1 MKMVLEPALYGR
13 FWASDVDKVLLG
25 DTIVIKEERK
35 PRHGRHGELCRLQGR
50 ARNFRGMLQPEFACY
65 NANSLKEATK

>member
-35 PRHGRHGELCRLQGR
+35 PRHGRHGELWGSRKRTVTTFFVPPVCSYE
-50 ARNFRGMLQPEFACY
+50 ARTAGQVTAV
-65 NANSLKEATK
+65 T

>member
-50 ARNFRGMLQPEFACY
+50 GQNFRGVALAKEGWRNAQP
-65 NANSLKEATK
+65 LKEATK

>member
-1 MKMVLEPALYGR
+1 MKVVLEPALYGR

-50 ARNFRGMLQPEFACY
+50 GRCVRGVSLAKEGCRFAPP
-65 NANSLKEATK
+65 LKEATK

>member
-1 MKMVLEPALYGR
+1 MVLEPALYGR

-50 ARNFRGMLQPEFACY
+50 ARNFRGVSVCHLWSQFAPP
-65 NANSLKEATK
+65 LKEATK

>member
-1 MKMVLEPALYGR
+1 MKMVMKPALYCR

-25 DTIVIKEERK
+25 DMCTIVIKEERK

-50 ARNFRGMLQPEFACY
+50 ARNFRGVSVFH
-65 NANSLKEATK
+65 

>member
-25 DTIVIKEERK
+25 DTIVITLLSSRRSASPAMAATASSAACKV
-35 PRHGRHGELCRLQGR
+35 G
-50 ARNFRGMLQPEFACY
+50 PETSVA
-65 NANSLKEATK
+65 